1 MVRIMTLFSF
11 LVSSGCAA
19 LGKSIFN
26 WHKSR
31 ERAKAQVTERKI
43 EIGEHEIAYLEGGE
57 GPTLLLLHGFGAHKD
72 TWTRFAAEVVKE
84 FHVVIPD
91 LPGHGL
97 STRLMSE
104 SYDIESQLERLK
116 AFHTAL
122 ELDVVHLLGNSMG
135 GQLAVAYA
143 ISHPRDVATM
153 TLFTAG
159 GVREPKH
166 SKWRQEA
173 AKGKNILVPSTAEAY
188 EALLDA
194 LFVERPYV
202 PGPVMTY
209 FAEETV
215 KHAEFTKKIWA
226 DLSRRPFLLDEK
238 LVEVNTP
245 TLIVWGDTD
254 LIIDPSAAQVLADG
268 IAGSELV
275 MLKDC
280 GHVPMLERPEESA
293 QVFRTFIARVPA
305 SL

>member
-1 MVRIMTLFSF
+1 MFVRMITLLSLLSF
-11 LVSSGCAA
+11 CGCAS
-19 LGKSIFN
+19 LGKAMFH
-26 WHKSR
+26 WHKDR
-31 ERAKAQVTERKI
+31 ERNAAMLEEKKI
-43 EIGEHEIAYLEGGE
+43 EVGEHEIVYLEGGQ
-57 GPTLLLLHGFGAHKD
+57 GPTLLLLHGFGAYKD
-72 TWTRFAAEVVKE
+72 TWTRFAKEVVKD

-97 STRLMSE
+97 STRMMSE
-104 SYDIESQLERLK
+104 SYDIESQRERLK
-116 AFHTAL
+116 GFHAAL
-122 ELDVVHLLGNSMG
+122 ELDVVHLVGNSMG

-143 ISHPRDVATM
+143 ITHPRDVGTM

-159 GVREPKH
+159 GVHEPQP

-173 AKGKNILVPSTAEAY
+173 AKGNNILVPSTVEAY
-188 EALLDA
+188 DALLDE

-209 FAEETV
+209 FAEQTV

-226 DLSRRPFLLDEK
+226 DLLSHPFLLDDK
-238 LVEVNTP
+238 LAEVRTP

-280 GHVPMLERPEESA
+280 GHVPMLERPEESGE
-293 QVFRTFIARVPA
+293 VFKTFIAQH
-305 SL
+305 LL